1 MDRDLLDFEVAK
13 AALHLRLL
21 ERALH
26 DGGRWEFAWADQTV
40 AVERVRTD
48 SGVLLHGEFEADRC
62 FLVEPEPVA
71 YLLVDGEVVAAHQ
84 LEVHPGEGGF
94 NLDWTLSLEPVRAGA

>member
-1 MDRDLLDFEVAK
+1 METNLDFEVAK
-13 AALHLRLL
+13 AAHAVRLL

-26 DGGRWEFAWADQTV
+26 DGGRWEFSWADQTV
-40 AVERVRTD
+40 AVERVRIPC
-48 SGVLLHGEFEADRC
+48 GVRLHGEFEPDRC

-94 NLDWTLSLEPVRAGA
+94 DLDWTLSLETVQAGA